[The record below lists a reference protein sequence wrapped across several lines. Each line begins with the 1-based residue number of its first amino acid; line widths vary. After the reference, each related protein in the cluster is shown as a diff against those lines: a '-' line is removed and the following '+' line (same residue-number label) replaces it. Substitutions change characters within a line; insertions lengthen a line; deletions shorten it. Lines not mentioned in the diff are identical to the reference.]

1 MCYTLAREPV
11 PPHYSWIAQAGTI
24 PLAWHGACAT
34 LKVWSRTLP
43 LIMAHSTREQRG
55 GHRLGARE
63 PIIKAQVGCYPP
75 LLATI
80 TAQGTG
86 AQVLCRVKRGIML
99 GVAHP
104 PVLTDSTGAG
114 PRQLCVLFCGDAA
127 TSIGARAYIVCPP
140 GPRRRH
146 CPAPTPLPGRRHGN
160 RVFREATG
168 GYHCLRMT
176 KTKSQLYP

>member
-1 MCYTLAREPV
+1 
-11 PPHYSWIAQAGTI
+11 
-24 PLAWHGACAT
+24 
-34 LKVWSRTLP
+34 
-43 LIMAHSTREQRG
+43 MAHSTREQRG

-99 GVAHP
+99 GVARP

-140 GPRRRH
+140 GRRRRH
-146 CPAPTPLPGRRHGN
+146 CPATSPLPGRRHGN
-160 RVFREATG
+160 RVFREATEG
-168 GYHCLRMT
+168 LPLPAHDKKPKPALP
-176 KTKSQLYP
+176 L

>member
-1 MCYTLAREPV
+1 M
-11 PPHYSWIAQAGTI
+11 
-24 PLAWHGACAT
+24 
-34 LKVWSRTLP
+34 
-43 LIMAHSTREQRG
+43 
-55 GHRLGARE
+55 GARE

-99 GVAHP
+99 GVARP

-140 GPRRRH
+140 GRRRRH
-146 CPAPTPLPGRRHGN
+146 CPARRHCSA
-160 RVFREATG
+160 VVMATGFFARPPG